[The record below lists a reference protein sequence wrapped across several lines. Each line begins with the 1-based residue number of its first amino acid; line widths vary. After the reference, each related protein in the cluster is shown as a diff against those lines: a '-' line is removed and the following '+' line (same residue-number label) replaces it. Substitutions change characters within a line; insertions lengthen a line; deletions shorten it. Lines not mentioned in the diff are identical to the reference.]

1 MAQDPSDVGGREPL
15 SAFELNTYEVSI
27 PLDLSVFEDVSTAK
41 LSIVETV
48 AGSIVGAVNELDETD
63 TSYVATQVEYDEES
77 LEEAYDD
84 SDVGIAMVDT
94 QTRLALTEDDD

>member
-1 MAQDPSDVGGREPL
+1 MAQDSSDVGAREPL
-15 SAFELNTYEVSI
+15 SAFEINTYEVSV
-27 PLDLSVFEDVSTAK
+27 PLDLSAFEDVSTAK
-41 LSIVETV
+41 VSVIETV

-84 SDVGIAMVDT
+84 PDVGIAMVDT
-94 QTRLALTEDDD
+94 QTRLAIAGDDV